1 MGRAFTLAAGIVLL
15 TAAGIAFLMILVLFI
30 PSDETDADTWLGAAI
45 LLGAALLAGGMA
57 DLLLIRGV
65 RPPAARLAVTASERP
80 AARRPV
86 SARAAP
92 IPVAPAPRAATAAI
106 GVPVRGGVD
115 YGSTLGPALQE
126 VGSQLFGV
134 AGGLLAD
141 LLTAF
146 LQRRRRARG
155 APAPPVATGRRGWS
169 AQLRAG
175 LRAAAALV
183 LVMLWVGA
191 IGGLEGIF
199 EAFVDAPATV
209 WNNLTA
215 EPDFQVA
222 LGVCVTVA
230 VVGGVVMSRLRRG

>member
-65 RPPAARLAVTASERP
+65 RPPAPRLAVTASERP